1 MGPIFNFTTDF
12 NRVTKQD
19 VSDVNSPPLREASEK
34 VLFYL
39 HPSSR
44 VLSRIRDRLSFASR
58 GLQHLPPR
66 DRPSQQA
73 DRNDRILKQLCL
85 HGSGCHA
92 LRDLAGSSGFAPIKG
107 RRGHRHLCAPSHEKR
122 LLPFPPVCPVVPW
135 SPARGARGDII
146 MPRGGRKLTK
156 TPGLSLMTKS
166 VVSL

>member
-92 LRDLAGSSGFAPIKG
+92 FRDLAGSSSFAPIKG
-107 RRGHRHLCAPSHEKR
+107 SRPRYLCAPSHEKR
-122 LLPFPPVCPVVPW
+122 LLPI
-135 SPARGARGDII
+135 SPQFALWFRGLRRGAHTAMLSYAWLPLI
-146 MPRGGRKLTK
+146 KHT
-156 TPGLSLMTKS
+156 GLSLMAENCR
-166 VVSL
+166 